1 MPYTRVQDAII
12 ASARMPVRLCPA
24 ITVSMQAKQAE
35 SESKPES
42 KQQHGSFL
50 AIFESF
56 FLLGWTA
63 FGGPAH
69 IALLHKQFVQR
80 RK

>member
-1 MPYTRVQDAII
+1 MCSHAC
-12 ASARMPVRLCPA
+12 SLCA
-24 ITVSMQAKQAE
+24 GITVSMQAQQPE

-42 KQQHGSFL
+42 EQQHGSFW

-63 FGGPAH
+63 FGGPAAH
-69 IALLHKQFVQR
+69 IALFH
-80 RK
+80 